1 MNRNDEGQRNSR
13 AKLLQRE
20 VDEIR
25 RSPLPQVHLAKKYKV
40 SQQTISEIVN
50 KKTWQCASK

>member
-1 MNRNDEGQRNSR
+1 MNRNDEGQRNAH
-13 AKLLQRE
+13 AKLIQSE

-25 RSPLPQVHLAKKYKV
+25 RSPLPQAYLAKKYRV

-50 KKTWQCASK
+50 VKKWKCGSK